1 MAEYP
6 AAVTARLV
14 LVACALLAPAAQA
27 QLRASVERAVLRVS
41 LAAAIE
47 PPCPGRCPPA
57 AEGPSETPALHGVS
71 GRLAGAATGFGL
83 GLALGSDARPEAGYE
98 KLAPLGAED
107 VVLGG
112 AGLALLLAPQLI
124 PHHVASETDCLTTGA
139 AGGLDEAARRALRA
153 ASARG
158 RARAHEL
165 SWVTFSAATAQ
176 PFGLLAQAGSQER
189 GRDALVVLESLALT
203 LGATNT
209 VKHLVHRPR
218 PYTAHCAP
226 ARDEDLDRHDAWM
239 SFFSGHT
246 SGAVAAAVAAGT
258 LADLHRYPNRG
269 WVWASGLTL
278 AATTGALRVRA
289 DQHWLTDVLAGA
301 ATGAVA
307 GALIPRLHRP
317 EPPAA
322 GSAPVARPP
331 AALPLVTL
339 PLRGPRGPS
348 GAWLSAGLSD
358 GGPQAQL
365 RLSW

>member
-1 MAEYP
+1 MRAWL
-6 AAVTARLV
+6 ALA
-14 LVACALLAPAAQA
+14 ACATLATGAEA
-27 QLRASVERAVLRVS
+27 QLWASVERAVERAEPF
-41 LAAAIE
+41 AAHD
-47 PPCPGRCPPA
+47 PLCPGRCPPSPD
-57 AEGPSETPALHGVS
+57 ERFDPPALRGTSARLVGV
-71 GRLAGAATGFGL
+71 ATGLGL
-83 GLALGSDARPEAGYE
+83 GLALGRDTQAEPGYE
-98 KLAPLGAED
+98 QLTPLGAED
-107 VVLGG
+107 VLLGS

-124 PHHVASETDCLTTGA
+124 PHHVVSESGCLTAGPAGA
-139 AGGLDEAARRALRA
+139 LDEAARRALRA
-153 ASARG
+153 SSARG

-189 GRDALVVLESLALT
+189 GRDALVVLETLTLT

-278 AATTGALRVRA
+278 AATTGALRLRA
-289 DQHWLTDVLAGA
+289 DEHWLTDVLAGA
-301 ATGAVA
+301 AAGALA

-317 EPPAA
+317 EPPVA
-322 GSAPVARPP
+322 GSAAVRP
-331 AALPLVTL
+331 AAAVTLVTL
-339 PLRGPRGPS
+339 PLGAPAGRR

-365 RLSW
+365 SLSW